1 MTRSLLQGDTESTVC
16 AKTSYYLLHVLQ
28 EHPAMKTIIIQE
40 TTALIMRPTVPIF
53 PSTASHPQPNRQ
65 SRLSKGQ
72 TSPPKREKNMW
83 RAHAQ
88 YYAAITFNQIVLST
102 SATDR
107 AAARKL
113 INIYFQLFR
122 DVVGERESEP
132 VEDVTTKE
140 KLKDEG
146 KEKINRKKG
155 SQNGRRK
162 EVRGAAGFTEV
173 QDENARLLGAI
184 LTGINRALPYA
195 QFGGEDVECVF
206 YYLFSLLGIEWF
218 LLDSTST

>member
-1 MTRSLLQGDTESTVC
+1 
-16 AKTSYYLLHVLQ
+16 
-28 EHPAMKTIIIQE
+28 
-40 TTALIMRPTVPIF
+40 
-53 PSTASHPQPNRQ
+53 
-65 SRLSKGQ
+65 
-72 TSPPKREKNMW
+72 MW

-218 LLDSTST
+218 LLDSTSI